1 MNFTSFWMALPFI
14 GQLITLI
21 AIGYFI
27 TYIPYKVFE
36 KLGFKNAS
44 LPLTAEHGQRL
55 NYWFSQNITL
65 TAQEKEIRVIQTRFA
80 ELVRN
85 PLSFDFSVVSDLR
98 TSVQNRPPLESLSS
112 KQLLEELLSIPWC
125 TVSERLAPS
134 SDLPL
139 RYFDLY
145 AAQTVIAFL
154 QIEGQRRYPA
164 DFHSFRNFVRCAC
177 SEILVYPEKFKESPR
192 LLQIMKQ
199 RDDGMIIDEQKSLL
213 NEIPEAA
220 PAKRARQKI

>member
-36 KLGFKNAS
+36 KLGFEKAAS
-44 LPLTAEHGQRL
+44 PLTAELGQRL
-55 NYWFSQNITL
+55 NYWFGQNFSGTV
-65 TAQEKEIRVIQTRFA
+65 QEKELGDIQTIFSK
-80 ELVRN
+80 LVNN
-85 PLSFDFSVVSDLR
+85 PLSFDFRFVADLR
-98 TSVQNRPPLESLSS
+98 GSVENKPPFDSLSS
-112 KQLLEELLSIPWC
+112 EKLLEELLAVPWC
-125 TVSERLAPS
+125 TASEIRMMSALNS
-134 SDLPL
+134 H
-139 RYFDLY
+139 FDLY

-177 SEILVYPEKFKESPR
+177 AEILVYPEKFKESTR

-199 RDDGMIIDEQKSLL
+199 RDDGMIIDEQKCLL
-213 NEIPEAA
+213 NEVPEAA